1 MVLKNV
7 SYSQYNLWSQCPFR
21 WKLLYIDGLREFTDS
36 IHTMFGTSMHEVLQ
50 FYLHIMYTQSIKEAD
65 SIDVEDLL
73 RKRMQHH
80 YERIMKQ
87 NGGEVFCT
95 ENDMVE
101 FFQDGCDILDWFKRR
116 RAQYFSKKGY
126 ELVGIE
132 TELNYKMKGN
142 VVFKGYIDLVV
153 HDTVRDK
160 YLVYDIKTS
169 TKGWNKYQKKDKN
182 KTDQLLLYKQFYSL
196 QMKVPIDKI
205 EVEFF
210 IVKRKLWENVDFPQ
224 RRVQKVI
231 PASGKPSI
239 NRVLSNLNTFLEE
252 CFDENGEYLKD
263 TIYRKEPSQKNCRY
277 CEFKN
282 KKELCDRKREL

>member
-1 MVLKNV
+1 MVLNNV

-21 WKLLYIDGLREFTDS
+21 WKLLYVDGLRVFTDS

-50 FYLHIMYTQSIKEAD
+50 FYLHIMYTKSIKEAD

-73 RKRMQHH
+73 RQRMQYH
-80 YERIMKQ
+80 YDRIMKK

-142 VVFKGYIDLVV
+142 VVFKGYIDLVI
-153 HDTVRDK
+153 HDTIRDK
-160 YLVYDIKTS
+160 YIVYDIKTS

-182 KTDQLLLYKQFYSL
+182 KTDQLLLYKQFYSA
-196 QMKVPIDKI
+196 QMNIPIEKI

-224 RRVQKVI
+224 KRVQKVI

-239 NRVLSNLNTFLEE
+239 NRVLLNLNKFLEE
-252 CFDENGEYLKD
+252 CFDEKGEYLQA

-282 KKELCDRKREL
+282 KPEICDRKR

>member
-1 MVLKNV
+1 LNNV
-7 SYSQYNLWSQCPFR
+7 SYSQYNLWSQCPYR

-50 FYLHIMYTQSIKEAD
+50 FYLHIMYTKSIKEAD

-73 RKRMQHH
+73 RQRMQHH
-80 YERIMKQ
+80 YERIMKE

-153 HDTVRDK
+153 HDTIRDK
-160 YLVYDIKTS
+160 YIVYDIKTS

-224 RRVQKVI
+224 KRVQKII

-239 NRVLSNLNTFLEE
+239 NRVLLNLNKFLEE
-252 CFDENGEYLKD
+252 CFDEKGEHRQN
-263 TIYRKEPSQKNCRY
+263 TIYRKEPSQKHCRY
-277 CEFKN
+277 CEFKS
-282 KKELCDRKREL
+282 KPKLCDRKR

>member
-1 MVLKNV
+1 VVLNNV

-50 FYLHIMYTQSIKEAD
+50 FYLHIMYTKSIKEAD

-73 RKRMQHH
+73 RQRMQHH
-80 YERIMKQ
+80 YERIMKE
-87 NGGEVFCT
+87 NGGVVFCT

-101 FFQDGCDILDWFKRR
+101 FFQDGCDILDWFKKR

-160 YLVYDIKTS
+160 YIVYDIKTS
-169 TKGWNKYQKKDKN
+169 TKGWNKYQKKDRN

-224 RRVQKVI
+224 KRVQKII
-231 PASGKPSI
+231 PASGTPSI

-252 CFDENGEYLKD
+252 CFDEKGEHRQN
-263 TIYRKEPSQKNCRY
+263 TIYRKEPSQKHCRY

-282 KKELCDRKREL
+282 KKELCDRKR

>member
-1 MVLKNV
+1 MVLNNV
-7 SYSQYNLWSQCPFR
+7 SYSQYNLWSQCPYR

-50 FYLHIMYTQSIKEAD
+50 FYIHIMYNKNIKEAD

-73 RKRMQHH
+73 RQRMQHH
-80 YERIMKQ
+80 YERIMKE
-87 NGGEVFCT
+87 NGGVVFCT

-153 HDTVRDK
+153 HDTIRDK
-160 YLVYDIKTS
+160 YIVYDIKTS

-182 KTDQLLLYKQFYSL
+182 KTDQLLLYKQFYSA
-196 QMKVPIDKI
+196 QMDIPIEKI

-224 RRVQKVI
+224 KRVQKVI

-239 NRVLSNLNTFLEE
+239 NRVLTNLNNFLEE
-252 CFDENGEYLKD
+252 CFDDKGEYLQN

-277 CEFKN
+277 CEFKS
-282 KKELCDRKREL
+282 KPEICDRKR

>member
-1 MVLKNV
+1 M
-7 SYSQYNLWSQCPFR
+7 YNQ
-21 WKLLYIDGLREFTDS
+21 TA
-36 IHTMFGTSMHEVLQ
+36 
-50 FYLHIMYTQSIKEAD
+50 KEAD
-65 SIDVEDLL
+65 SIDLEDLL
-73 RKRMQHH
+73 RQRMQYH
-80 YERIMKQ
+80 YERIMEA
-87 NGGEVFCT
+87 NGGVVFCT

-101 FFQDGCDILDWFKRR
+101 FYNDGCVILDWLKKR

-142 VVFKGYIDLVV
+142 VVFKGYIDLVI

-160 YLVYDIKTS
+160 YIIYDIKTS

-182 KTDQLLLYKQFYSL
+182 KTDQLLLYKQFYSA
-196 QMKVPIDKI
+196 QMDVPIEKI
-205 EVEFF
+205 DVEFF

-224 RRVQKVI
+224 KRVQKVI

-239 NRVLSNLNTFLEE
+239 NRVLLNLNKFLEE
-252 CFDENGEYLKD
+252 CFDDNGEYLKN

-282 KKELCDRKREL
+282 KKELCDRKN

>member
-1 MVLKNV
+1 MVLNNV
-7 SYSQYNLWSQCPFR
+7 SYSQYNLWSQCPYR

-50 FYLHIMYTQSIKEAD
+50 FYLHIMYTKSIKEAD

-73 RKRMQHH
+73 RQRMQHH

-87 NGGEVFCT
+87 NGGEIFCT

-153 HDTVRDK
+153 HDTIRDK
-160 YLVYDIKTS
+160 NIVYDIKTS

-182 KTDQLLLYKQFYSL
+182 KTDQLLLYKQFYSA
-196 QMKVPIDKI
+196 QMDIPIEKI

-224 RRVQKVI
+224 KRVQKVI

-239 NRVLSNLNTFLEE
+239 NRVLTNLNNFLEE
-252 CFDENGEYLKD
+252 CFDDKGEYLQN

-277 CEFKN
+277 CEFKS
-282 KKELCDRKREL
+282 KPEICDRKR

>member
-1 MVLKNV
+1 MVLNNV

-21 WKLLYIDGLREFTDS
+21 WKLLYVDGLREFTDS

-50 FYLHIMYTQSIKEAD
+50 FYLHIMYTKSIKDAD

-73 RKRMQHH
+73 RQRMQHH
-80 YERIMKQ
+80 YERIMKD
-87 NGGEVFCT
+87 NGGVAFCT

-101 FFQDGCDILDWFKRR
+101 FFQDGCDILDWFKKR

-142 VVFKGYIDLVV
+142 VVFKGYIDLVI
-153 HDTVRDK
+153 HDTIRDK
-160 YLVYDIKTS
+160 YIVYDIKTS

-182 KTDQLLLYKQFYSL
+182 KTDQLLLYKQFYSA
-196 QMKVPIDKI
+196 QMDIPIEKI

-210 IVKRKLWENVDFPQ
+210 IVKRKLWKNVDFPQ
-224 RRVQKVI
+224 KRVQKIV

-239 NRVLSNLNTFLEE
+239 NRVLLNLNKFLEE
-252 CFDENGEYLKD
+252 CFNEKGEHLQN

-277 CEFKN
+277 CEFKS
-282 KKELCDRKREL
+282 KPEICDRKR

>member
-1 MVLKNV
+1 MKSI
-7 SYSQYNLWSQCPFR
+7 SYSQYNLWAQCPFR
-21 WKLLYIDGLREFTDS
+21 WKLLYVDGLREFTDS

-50 FYLHIMYTQSIKEAD
+50 FYLHVMYNQTAKEAD
-65 SIDVEDLL
+65 SIDLEDLL
-73 RKRMQHH
+73 RQRMQHH
-80 YERIMKQ
+80 YERIMKA

-101 FFQDGCDILDWFKRR
+101 FYNDGCNILDWFKKR

-132 TELNYKMKGN
+132 TKLNYVMKGN
-142 VVFKGYIDLVV
+142 VKFKGFIDLVI

-160 YLVYDIKTS
+160 YIIYDIKTS
-169 TKGWNKYQKKDKN
+169 TKGWNKWQKKDKN
-182 KTDQLLLYKQFYSL
+182 KTDQLLLYKQFYSV
-196 QMKVPIDKI
+196 QMNVPIEKI
-205 EVEFF
+205 DVEFF

-224 RRVQKVI
+224 KRVQKVV

-239 NRVLSNLNTFLEE
+239 NRVLLNVNNFLAE
-252 CFDENGEYLKD
+252 CFDENGEYIQD
-263 TIYRKEPSQKNCRY
+263 TIYRKEPSQKNCKY

-282 KKELCDRKREL
+282 KPELCDRKR

>member
-1 MVLKNV
+1 MNNV

-21 WKLLYIDGLREFTDS
+21 WKLLYVDGLREFTDS

-50 FYLHIMYTQSIKEAD
+50 FYLHIMYTKSIKEAD

-73 RKRMQHH
+73 RQRMQYH

-153 HDTVRDK
+153 HDTIRDK
-160 YLVYDIKTS
+160 YIVYDIKTS

-182 KTDQLLLYKQFYSL
+182 KTDQLLLYKQFYSA
-196 QMKVPIDKI
+196 QMDIPIEKI

-224 RRVQKVI
+224 KRVQKVI

-239 NRVLSNLNTFLEE
+239 NRVLTNLNNFLEE
-252 CFDENGEYLKD
+252 CFDDKGEYLQN

-277 CEFKN
+277 CEFKS
-282 KKELCDRKREL
+282 KPEICDRKR

>member
-1 MVLKNV
+1 MNNV
-7 SYSQYNLWSQCPFR
+7 SYSQYNLWSQCPYR

-50 FYLHIMYTQSIKEAD
+50 FYLHIMYTKSIKEAD

-73 RKRMQHH
+73 RQRMQHH
-80 YERIMKQ
+80 YERIMKE

-101 FFQDGCDILDWFKRR
+101 FFQDGCDILNWFKRR

-126 ELVGIE
+126 ELIGIE
-132 TELNYKMKGN
+132 TELNYEMKGN
-142 VVFKGYIDLVV
+142 VVFKGYIDLVI
-153 HDTVRDK
+153 HDTIRDK
-160 YLVYDIKTS
+160 YIVYDIKTS
-169 TKGWNKYQKKDKN
+169 TKGWNKWQKKDKN
-182 KTDQLLLYKQFYSL
+182 KTDQLLLYKQFYSA
-196 QMKVPIDKI
+196 QMDIPIEKI

-224 RRVQKVI
+224 KRVQKVI

-239 NRVLSNLNTFLEE
+239 NRVLTNLNNFLEE
-252 CFDENGEYLKD
+252 CFDDKGEYLQN

-277 CEFKN
+277 CEFKS
-282 KKELCDRKREL
+282 KPEICDRKR

>member
-1 MVLKNV
+1 MKNV

>member
-1 MVLKNV
+1 MNNV
-7 SYSQYNLWSQCPFR
+7 SYSQYNLWSQCPYR

-50 FYLHIMYTQSIKEAD
+50 FYLHIMYTKSIKEAD

-73 RKRMQHH
+73 RQRMQHH
-80 YERIMKQ
+80 YERIMKE

-132 TELNYKMKGN
+132 TELDYKMKGN

-224 RRVQKVI
+224 KRVQKII

-239 NRVLSNLNTFLEE
+239 NRVLLNLNKFLEE
-252 CFDENGEYLKD
+252 CFDEKGEHRQN
-263 TIYRKEPSQKNCRY
+263 TIYRKEPSQKHCRY
-277 CEFKN
+277 CEFKS
-282 KKELCDRKREL
+282 KPKLCDRKR

>member
-1 MVLKNV
+1 
-7 SYSQYNLWSQCPFR
+7 
-21 WKLLYIDGLREFTDS
+21 
-36 IHTMFGTSMHEVLQ
+36 
-50 FYLHIMYTQSIKEAD
+50 MYTQSIKEAD

-73 RKRMQHH
+73 RKRMQYH
-80 YERIMKQ
+80 YERIMKE

-101 FFQDGCDILDWFKRR
+101 FFQDGCDILDWFKKR

-132 TELNYKMKGN
+132 TELDYKMKGN
-142 VVFKGYIDLVV
+142 VTFRGYIDLVV

-169 TKGWNKYQKKDKN
+169 TKGWNKYQKKDRN

-224 RRVQKVI
+224 KRVQKVI
-231 PASGKPSI
+231 PASGTPSI

-263 TIYRKEPSQKNCRY
+263 TIYRKEPSQKHCRY

-282 KKELCDRKREL
+282 KKELCDRKREV

>member
-1 MVLKNV
+1 
-7 SYSQYNLWSQCPFR
+7 
-21 WKLLYIDGLREFTDS
+21 
-36 IHTMFGTSMHEVLQ
+36 MFGTSMHEVLQ

>member
-1 MVLKNV
+1 LNNV
-7 SYSQYNLWSQCPFR
+7 SYSQYNLWSQCPYR

-73 RKRMQHH
+73 RKRMQYH
-80 YERIMKQ
+80 YERIMKE

-101 FFQDGCDILDWFKRR
+101 FFQDGCDILDWFKKR

-132 TELNYKMKGN
+132 TELDYKMKGN
-142 VVFKGYIDLVV
+142 VTFRGYIDLVV

-169 TKGWNKYQKKDKN
+169 TKGWNKYQKKDRN

-224 RRVQKVI
+224 KRVQKVI
-231 PASGKPSI
+231 PASGTPSI

-263 TIYRKEPSQKNCRY
+263 TIYRKEPSQKHCRY

-282 KKELCDRKREL
+282 KKELCDRKREV

>member
-1 MVLKNV
+1 MNNI

-50 FYLHIMYTQSIKEAD
+50 FYLHIMYTKSIKEAD

-73 RKRMQHH
+73 RQRMQHH

-132 TELNYKMKGN
+132 TELNYKLKGN

-153 HDTVRDK
+153 HDTIRDK
-160 YLVYDIKTS
+160 YIVYDIKTS

-182 KTDQLLLYKQFYSL
+182 KTDQLLLYKQFYSA
-196 QMKVPIDKI
+196 QMDIPIEKI

-224 RRVQKVI
+224 KRVQKVI

-239 NRVLSNLNTFLEE
+239 NRVLTNLNNFLEE
-252 CFDENGEYLKD
+252 CFDDKGEYLQN

-277 CEFKN
+277 CEFKS
-282 KKELCDRKREL
+282 KPEICDRKR

>member
-1 MVLKNV
+1 MVLNNV
-7 SYSQYNLWSQCPFR
+7 SYSQYNLWSQCPYR

-50 FYLHIMYTQSIKEAD
+50 FYIHIMYNKNIKEAD

-73 RKRMQHH
+73 RQRMQHH
-80 YERIMKQ
+80 YERIMKE

-132 TELNYKMKGN
+132 TELNCKMKGN
-142 VVFKGYIDLVV
+142 VVFKGYIDLVI
-153 HDTVRDK
+153 HDTIRDK
-160 YLVYDIKTS
+160 YIVYDIKTS

-182 KTDQLLLYKQFYSL
+182 KTDQLLLYKQFYSV
-196 QMKVPIDKI
+196 QMDIPIEKI

-224 RRVQKVI
+224 KRVQKVI

-239 NRVLSNLNTFLEE
+239 NRVLTNLNNFLEE
-252 CFDENGEYLKD
+252 CFDDKGEYLQN

-277 CEFKN
+277 CEFKS
-282 KKELCDRKREL
+282 KPEICDRKR

>member
-1 MVLKNV
+1 MNNV

-21 WKLLYIDGLREFTDS
+21 WKLLYVDGLREFTDS

-50 FYLHIMYTQSIKEAD
+50 FYLHIMYNQTAKEAD
-65 SIDVEDLL
+65 SIDLEDLL
-73 RKRMQHH
+73 RQRMQYH
-80 YERIMKQ
+80 YERIMEA
-87 NGGEVFCT
+87 NGGVVFCT

-101 FFQDGCDILDWFKRR
+101 FYNDGCVILDWLKKR

-142 VVFKGYIDLVV
+142 VVFKGYIDLVI

-160 YLVYDIKTS
+160 YIIYDIKTS

-182 KTDQLLLYKQFYSL
+182 KTDQLLLYKQFYSA
-196 QMKVPIDKI
+196 QMDVPIEKI
-205 EVEFF
+205 DVEFF

-224 RRVQKVI
+224 KRVQKVI

-239 NRVLSNLNTFLEE
+239 NRVLLNLNKFLEE
-252 CFDENGEYLKD
+252 CFDDNGEYLKN

-282 KKELCDRKREL
+282 KKELCDRKN

>member
-1 MVLKNV
+1 MNNV
-7 SYSQYNLWSQCPFR
+7 SYSQYNLWSQCPYR

-50 FYLHIMYTQSIKEAD
+50 FYLHIMYTKSIKEAD

-73 RKRMQHH
+73 RQRMQHH
-80 YERIMKQ
+80 YERIMKE

-153 HDTVRDK
+153 HDTIRDK
-160 YLVYDIKTS
+160 YIVYDIKTS

-224 RRVQKVI
+224 KRVQKII

-239 NRVLSNLNTFLEE
+239 NRVLLNLNKFLEE
-252 CFDENGEYLKD
+252 CFDEKGEHRQN
-263 TIYRKEPSQKNCRY
+263 TIYRKEPSQKHCRN
-277 CEFKN
+277 CEFKS
-282 KKELCDRKREL
+282 KPKLCDRKR

>member
-1 MVLKNV
+1 MKSV

-21 WKLLYIDGLREFTDS
+21 WKLLYVDGLREFTDS

-50 FYLHIMYTQSIKEAD
+50 FYLHIMYNQTAKEAD

-73 RKRMQHH
+73 RQRMQHH
-80 YERIMKQ
+80 YERIMKE
-87 NGGEVFCT
+87 NGGVAFCT

-101 FFQDGCDILDWFKRR
+101 FFNDGCVILDWFKRR

-142 VVFKGYIDLVV
+142 VVFKGYIDLVI

-160 YLVYDIKTS
+160 YIIYDIKTS
-169 TKGWNKYQKKDKN
+169 TKGWNKWQKKDKN
-182 KTDQLLLYKQFYSL
+182 KTDQLLLYKQFYSA
-196 QMKVPIDKI
+196 QMDVPIEKI
-205 EVEFF
+205 DVEFF

-224 RRVQKVI
+224 KRVQKVV
-231 PASGKPSI
+231 PASGKVSI
-239 NRVLSNLNTFLEE
+239 NRVLLNLNNFLEE
-252 CFDENGEYLKD
+252 CFDDKGEYLQD
-263 TIYRKEPSQKNCRY
+263 TIYRKEPSQKNCKY

-282 KKELCDRKREL
+282 KPELCDRKR

>member
-1 MVLKNV
+1 LNNV

-73 RKRMQHH
+73 RQRMQHH
-80 YERIMKQ
+80 YERIMKE

-132 TELNYKMKGN
+132 TELDYKMKGN

-182 KTDQLLLYKQFYSL
+182 KTDQLLLYKQFYSA
-196 QMKVPIDKI
+196 QMDIPIEKI

-224 RRVQKVI
+224 KRVQKVI

-239 NRVLSNLNTFLEE
+239 NRVLTNLNNFLEE

-263 TIYRKEPSQKNCRY
+263 TIYRKEPSQKHCRY

>member
-1 MVLKNV
+1 MVLNNV
-7 SYSQYNLWSQCPFR
+7 SYSQYNLWSQCPYR

-50 FYLHIMYTQSIKEAD
+50 FYIHIMYNKNIKEAD

-73 RKRMQHH
+73 RQRMQHH
-80 YERIMKQ
+80 YERIMKE

-153 HDTVRDK
+153 HDTIRDK
-160 YLVYDIKTS
+160 YIVYDIKTS

-224 RRVQKVI
+224 KRVQKII

-239 NRVLSNLNTFLEE
+239 NRVLLNLNKFLEE
-252 CFDENGEYLKD
+252 CFDEKGEHRQN
-263 TIYRKEPSQKNCRY
+263 TIYRKEPSQKHCRY
-277 CEFKN
+277 CEFKS
-282 KKELCDRKREL
+282 KPKLCDRKR

>member
-1 MVLKNV
+1 MKSV

-21 WKLLYIDGLREFTDS
+21 WKLLYVDGLREFTDS

-50 FYLHIMYTQSIKEAD
+50 FYLHIMYNQTAKEAD

-73 RKRMQHH
+73 RQRMQHH
-80 YERIMKQ
+80 YERIMKE
-87 NGGEVFCT
+87 NGGVAFCT

-101 FFQDGCDILDWFKRR
+101 FFNDGCVILDWFKRR

-142 VVFKGYIDLVV
+142 VVFKGYIDLVI

-160 YLVYDIKTS
+160 YIIYDIKTS
-169 TKGWNKYQKKDKN
+169 TKGWNKWQKKDKN
-182 KTDQLLLYKQFYSL
+182 KTDQLLLYKQFYSA
-196 QMKVPIDKI
+196 QMDVPIEKI
-205 EVEFF
+205 DVEFF

-224 RRVQKVI
+224 KRVQKVV
-231 PASGKPSI
+231 PASGKVSI
-239 NRVLSNLNTFLEE
+239 NRVLLNLNNFLAE
-252 CFDENGEYLKD
+252 CFDDKGEYLQD
-263 TIYRKEPSQKNCRY
+263 TIYRKEPSQKNCKY

-282 KKELCDRKREL
+282 KPELCDRKR

>member
-1 MVLKNV
+1 VVLNNV
-7 SYSQYNLWSQCPFR
+7 SYSQYNLWSQCPYR

-50 FYLHIMYTQSIKEAD
+50 FYLHIMYTKSIKEAD

-73 RKRMQHH
+73 RQRMQHH
-80 YERIMKQ
+80 YERIMKE

-153 HDTVRDK
+153 HDTIRDK
-160 YLVYDIKTS
+160 YIVYDIKTS

-224 RRVQKVI
+224 KRVQKII

-239 NRVLSNLNTFLEE
+239 NRVLLNLNKFLEE
-252 CFDENGEYLKD
+252 CFDEKGEHRQN
-263 TIYRKEPSQKNCRY
+263 TIYRKEPSQKHCRY
-277 CEFKN
+277 CEFKS
-282 KKELCDRKREL
+282 KPKLCDRKR

>member
-1 MVLKNV
+1 MNNV
-7 SYSQYNLWSQCPFR
+7 SYSQYNLWSQCPYR

-73 RKRMQHH
+73 RKRMQYH
-80 YERIMKQ
+80 YERIMKE

-101 FFQDGCDILDWFKRR
+101 FFQDGCDILDWFKKR

-132 TELNYKMKGN
+132 TELDYKMKGN
-142 VVFKGYIDLVV
+142 VTFRGYIDLVV

-169 TKGWNKYQKKDKN
+169 TKGWNKYQKKDRN

-224 RRVQKVI
+224 KRVQKVI
-231 PASGKPSI
+231 PASGTPSI

-263 TIYRKEPSQKNCRY
+263 TIYRKEPSQKHCRY

-282 KKELCDRKREL
+282 KKELCDRKREV

>member
-1 MVLKNV
+1 MNNV
-7 SYSQYNLWSQCPFR
+7 SYSQYNLWSQCPYR

-50 FYLHIMYTQSIKEAD
+50 FYLHIMYTKSIKEAD

-73 RKRMQHH
+73 RQRMQHH
-80 YERIMKQ
+80 YERIMKE

-142 VVFKGYIDLVV
+142 VVFKGYIDIVV
-153 HDTVRDK
+153 HDTIRDK
-160 YLVYDIKTS
+160 YIVYDIKTS

-224 RRVQKVI
+224 KRVQKII

-239 NRVLSNLNTFLEE
+239 NRVLLNLNKFLEE
-252 CFDENGEYLKD
+252 CFDEKGEHRQN
-263 TIYRKEPSQKNCRY
+263 TIYRKEPSQKHCRY
-277 CEFKN
+277 CEFKS
-282 KKELCDRKREL
+282 KPKLCDRKR

>member
-1 MVLKNV
+1 MNNV

-73 RKRMQHH
+73 RQRMQHH
-80 YERIMKQ
+80 YERIMKE

-153 HDTVRDK
+153 HDTIRDK
-160 YLVYDIKTS
+160 YIVYDIKTS

-182 KTDQLLLYKQFYSL
+182 KTDQLLLYKQFYSA
-196 QMKVPIDKI
+196 QMDIPIEKI

-224 RRVQKVI
+224 KRVQKVI

-239 NRVLSNLNTFLEE
+239 NRVLTNLNNFLEE

-263 TIYRKEPSQKNCRY
+263 TIYRKEPSQKHCRY

>member
-1 MVLKNV
+1 MKSV

-50 FYLHIMYTQSIKEAD
+50 FYLHIMYTKSIKEAD
-65 SIDVEDLL
+65 SIDLEDLL
-73 RKRMQHH
+73 RQRMQYH
-80 YERIMKQ
+80 YERIMEA
-87 NGGEVFCT
+87 NGGVVFCT

-101 FFQDGCDILDWFKRR
+101 FYNDGCVILDWLKKR

-142 VVFKGYIDLVV
+142 VVFKGYIDLVI

-160 YLVYDIKTS
+160 YIIYDIKTS

-182 KTDQLLLYKQFYSL
+182 KTDQLLLYKQFYSA
-196 QMKVPIDKI
+196 QMDVPIEKI
-205 EVEFF
+205 DVEFF

-224 RRVQKVI
+224 KRVQKVI

-239 NRVLSNLNTFLEE
+239 NRVLLNLNKFLEE
-252 CFDENGEYLKD
+252 CFDDNGEYLKN

-282 KKELCDRKREL
+282 KKELCDRKN

>member
-1 MVLKNV
+1 MKNI

-21 WKLLYIDGLREFTDS
+21 WKLLYVDGLREFTDS

-50 FYLHIMYTQSIKEAD
+50 FYLHIMYNQTAKEAD

-73 RKRMQHH
+73 RQRMQHH
-80 YERIMKQ
+80 YERIMKS
-87 NGGEVFCT
+87 NGGVAFCT

-101 FFQDGCDILDWFKRR
+101 FFNDGCVILDWFKKR

-142 VVFKGYIDLVV
+142 VVFRGYIDLVI

-160 YLVYDIKTS
+160 YIIYDIKTS

-182 KTDQLLLYKQFYSL
+182 KTDQLLLYKQFYSA
-196 QMKVPIDKI
+196 QMDVPIEKI
-205 EVEFF
+205 DVEFF

-224 RRVQKVI
+224 KRVQKVV
-231 PASGKPSI
+231 PASGKVSI
-239 NRVLSNLNTFLEE
+239 NRVLLNLNNFLEE
-252 CFDENGEYLKD
+252 CFDDKGEYLKN

-282 KKELCDRKREL
+282 KKELCDRKN

>member
-1 MVLKNV
+1 MNNI

-21 WKLLYIDGLREFTDS
+21 WKLLYVDGLREFTDS

-50 FYLHIMYTQSIKEAD
+50 FYLHIMYTKSIKEAD

-73 RKRMQHH
+73 RQRMQHH
-80 YERIMKQ
+80 YERIMKE
-87 NGGEVFCT
+87 NGGEIFCT

-101 FFQDGCDILDWFKRR
+101 FFHDGCDILNWFKRR

-132 TELNYKMKGN
+132 TELNYKLKGN
-142 VVFKGYIDLVV
+142 VVFRGYIDLVI
-153 HDTVRDK
+153 HDTIRDK
-160 YLVYDIKTS
+160 YIVYDIKTS

-182 KTDQLLLYKQFYSL
+182 KTDQLLLYKQFYSA
-196 QMKVPIDKI
+196 QMDVPIEKI

-224 RRVQKVI
+224 KRVQKVI

-239 NRVLSNLNTFLEE
+239 NRVLTNLNNFLEE
-252 CFDENGEYLKD
+252 CFDDKGEYLQN

-277 CEFKN
+277 CEFKG
-282 KKELCDRKREL
+282 KPEICDRKR

>member
-1 MVLKNV
+1 MNNV

-73 RKRMQHH
+73 RQRMQHH
-80 YERIMKQ
+80 YERIMKE

-153 HDTVRDK
+153 HDTIRDK
-160 YLVYDIKTS
+160 YIVYDIKTS

-224 RRVQKVI
+224 KRVQKII

-239 NRVLSNLNTFLEE
+239 NRVLLNLNKFLEE
-252 CFDENGEYLKD
+252 CFDEKGEHRQN
-263 TIYRKEPSQKNCRY
+263 TIYRKEPSQKHCRY
-277 CEFKN
+277 CEFKS
-282 KKELCDRKREL
+282 KPKLCDRKR

>member
-1 MVLKNV
+1 LKNI

-21 WKLLYIDGLREFTDS
+21 WKLLYVDGLREFTDS

-50 FYLHIMYTQSIKEAD
+50 FYLHIMYNQTAKEAD

-73 RKRMQHH
+73 RQRMQHH
-80 YERIMKQ
+80 YERIMKA
-87 NGGEVFCT
+87 NGGVAFCT

-101 FFQDGCDILDWFKRR
+101 FFNDGCVILDWFKKR

-142 VVFKGYIDLVV
+142 VVFRGYIDLVI

-160 YLVYDIKTS
+160 YIIYDIKTS

-182 KTDQLLLYKQFYSL
+182 KTDQLLLYKQFYSA
-196 QMKVPIDKI
+196 QMDVPIEKI
-205 EVEFF
+205 DVEFF

-224 RRVQKVI
+224 KRVQKVV
-231 PASGKPSI
+231 PASGKVSI
-239 NRVLSNLNTFLEE
+239 NRVLLNLNNFLEE
-252 CFDENGEYLKD
+252 CFDDKGEYLKN

-282 KKELCDRKREL
+282 KKELCDRKN

>member
-1 MVLKNV
+1 MKKI
-7 SYSQYNLWSQCPFR
+7 SYSQYNQWVTCPYK
-21 WKLLYIDGLREFTDS
+21 WKLNYIDKLGVFTDS

-50 FYLHIMYTQSIKEAD
+50 FYLHIMYNQTAKEAD

-73 RKRMQHH
+73 RQRMQHH
-80 YERIMKQ
+80 YERIMKE
-87 NGGEVFCT
+87 NGGVAFCT

-101 FFQDGCDILDWFKRR
+101 FFNDGCVILDWFKRR

-142 VVFKGYIDLVV
+142 VVFKGYIDLVI

-160 YLVYDIKTS
+160 YIIYDIKTS
-169 TKGWNKYQKKDKN
+169 TKGWNKWQKKDKN
-182 KTDQLLLYKQFYSL
+182 KTDQLLLYKQFYSA
-196 QMKVPIDKI
+196 QMDVPIEKI
-205 EVEFF
+205 DVEFF

-224 RRVQKVI
+224 KRVQKVV
-231 PASGKPSI
+231 PASGKVSI
-239 NRVLSNLNTFLEE
+239 NRVLLNLNNFLEE
-252 CFDENGEYLKD
+252 CFDDKGEYLQD
-263 TIYRKEPSQKNCRY
+263 TIYRKEPSQKNCKY

-282 KKELCDRKREL
+282 KPELCDRKR